1 MVHKYFLRSINEPE
15 LVECQTC
22 HGTGAIKGSLV
33 SDALDAPI
41 ENTTLSC
48 PKCNGQG
55 KVSTGKMLHWAIGQ
69 VFIYGEANVSDGD
82 ESMEYLLGFV
92 CEDES
97 IITTYKEQNGIS
109 SFVKVPGALRFYG
122 KSEVLYDTLE
132 EAQAALAKAEAEWTD
147 ELKLVEPES

>member
-1 MVHKYFLRSINEPE
+1 MIHKYFLRSINEPE
-15 LVECQTC
+15 LVDCKTC
-22 HGTGAIKGSLV
+22 NGTGVIKGTLT

-69 VFIYGEANVSDGD
+69 IFIYGEASVTDND
-82 ESMEYLLGFV
+82 ESKDYLLGFV
-92 CEDES
+92 CDDEDMIS
-97 IITTYKEQNGIS
+97 KYKEQNGIS
-109 SFVKVPGALRFYG
+109 SFVMFPGALRFYG
-122 KSEVLYDTLE
+122 KSETLYDTLE
-132 EAQAALAKAEAEWTD
+132 EAEAAMAEAEANWSD